1 MIEVSN
7 GQDMVKLCQER
18 KPDIAFVDIKMP
30 YMNGLDAI
38 EKSKESSEATEYVI
52 ISGYSDFEYAQ
63 RGIRLGVNE
72 YLLKPADEEQL
83 RKVAGKLK
91 EKLKL
96 RKRESNSRFQ
106 LRVMEA
112 FNNYLTVGK
121 TGIEQEPSEN
131 KYGYLGFIIYVKT
144 NTQTHSQSMASQ
156 RELIELI
163 RKSGDDV
170 VARKGYYAIS
180 ITGEGFPC
188 VIFAGDDELKSYI
201 ISSMKK
207 NIMAVKEKNNKIFQ
221 YAMYFKKDTL
231 EEVYQVC
238 EKMDAEAYM
247 GMNYSSGKV
256 YEYQESRFGSK
267 EREFLKMVE
276 QLLNAWESA
285 DGMACNEIM
294 NHLWRRYKDETLD
307 VDLVNISRYCSFITC
322 VNIVGDS
329 LKLFCESFVKQSD
342 LMYGNVVREE
352 SDMIEQVKKYIQKHY
367 MNDISISQIADHFE
381 LTANYLSTIFHRKTG
396 DKFIDYLTRVRME
409 AAKKLLIQNLSASV
423 QDIALMVGY
432 NSARHFSALFQ
443 KTTGET
449 PTSYRKS
456 QS

>member
-121 TGIEQEPSEN
+121 TGIEQEPPEN

-207 NIMAVKEKNNKIFQ
+207 ISWRS
-221 YAMYFKKDTL
+221 KKRIIKFFNMRCIL
-231 EEVYQVC
+231 
-238 EKMDAEAYM
+238 KRIHW
-247 GMNYSSGKV
+247 K
-256 YEYQESRFGSK
+256 RFTRYVRK
-267 EREFLKMVE
+267 WM
-276 QLLNAWESA
+276 
-285 DGMACNEIM
+285 
-294 NHLWRRYKDETLD
+294 RRH
-307 VDLVNISRYCSFITC
+307 IW
-322 VNIVGDS
+322 G
-329 LKLFCESFVKQSD
+329 
-342 LMYGNVVREE
+342 
-352 SDMIEQVKKYIQKHY
+352 
-367 MNDISISQIADHFE
+367 
-381 LTANYLSTIFHRKTG
+381 
-396 DKFIDYLTRVRME
+396 
-409 AAKKLLIQNLSASV
+409 
-423 QDIALMVGY
+423 
-432 NSARHFSALFQ
+432 
-443 KTTGET
+443 
-449 PTSYRKS
+449 
-456 QS
+456 